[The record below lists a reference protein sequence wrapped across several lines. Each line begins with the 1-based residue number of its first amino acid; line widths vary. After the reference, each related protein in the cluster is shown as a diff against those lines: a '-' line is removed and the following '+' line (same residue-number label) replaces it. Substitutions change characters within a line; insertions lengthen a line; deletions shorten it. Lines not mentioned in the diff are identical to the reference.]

1 MTLEADLDPIV
12 LPLHMILAGATT
24 NTGGCGG
31 SLLIKGQRRGEFT
44 IAASPRAMVGW
55 WRQYKVVRP

>member
-1 MTLEADLDPIV
+1 
-12 LPLHMILAGATT
+12 MILAGATT

-55 WRQYKVVRP
+55 WQQYKVVRP